1 MIPKAEEFIKSTEL
15 VVKFDNTQGCILE
28 EELPSLFIEF
38 AKLHVEAALEAA
50 SGKVQLSPELY
61 DFVSD
66 SWESGQWFDKKSIL
80 TAYPLDNI
88 K

>member
-1 MIPKAEEFIKSTEL
+1 MIPTAEEWLKHFKENAYPGTPISE
-15 VVKFDNTQGCILE
+15 CM
-28 EELPSLFIEF
+28 IEF
-38 AKLHVEAALEAA
+38 ARNHVIAALEAA